1 MVTVRRY
8 MKPLLGPCTS
18 FAWFLV
24 CLVTVCLL
32 ASLFSSP
39 SLAQS
44 AAESAGASSATPAS
58 QPNQPKPNASATS
71 TNAAG
76 DSNKPQH
83 VAAPSGT
90 PPEVL
95 NRQALEQHAGKNA
108 CKLLL
113 RSTPNAAQ
121 IYVDGAFVGESPL
134 LLIVSP
140 GKYQIEM
147 RGRRLEFGER
157 AVDLL
162 PRETR
167 EVALSLTSRYPTR
180 VTVH

>member
-1 MVTVRRY
+1 
-8 MKPLLGPCTS
+8 MKPLLRPRDS
-18 FAWFLV
+18 FAQFL
-24 CLVTVCLL
+24 LRLLAVCLL
-32 ASLFSSP
+32 ASVLNSP
-39 SLAQS
+39 SRAQS
-44 AAESAGASSATPAS
+44 AAESAGASSVASATTAS
-58 QPNQPKPNASATS
+58 QPNQPKPSASATS
-71 TNAAG
+71 PNVGG
-76 DSNKPQH
+76 DTTKPQH
-83 VAAPSGT
+83 VAAPSGP

-113 RSTPNAAQ
+113 RSTPSAAQ
-121 IYVDGAFVGESPL
+121 VYVDGAFVGQSPL

-147 RGRRLEFGER
+147 RGRRLESGER

-180 VTVH
+180 VAVH

>member
-1 MVTVRRY
+1 
-8 MKPLLGPCTS
+8 MKPLLGPRDS
-18 FAWFLV
+18 FSRFL
-24 CLVTVCLL
+24 LRLLAVCLL
-32 ASLFSSP
+32 VSILNSP
-39 SLAQS
+39 SRAQS
-44 AAESAGASSATPAS
+44 AAESAGASSVASATTAS
-58 QPNQPKPNASATS
+58 QPNQPKPSASATS
-71 TNAAG
+71 QTVAG
-76 DSNKPQH
+76 DSTKPQH
-83 VAAPSGT
+83 VAAPSGL

-113 RSTPNAAQ
+113 RSTPSAAQ
-121 IYVDGAFVGESPL
+121 VYVDGAFVGQSPL

-147 RGRRLEFGER
+147 RGRRLESGER

-180 VTVH
+180 VAVH

>member
-1 MVTVRRY
+1 
-8 MKPLLGPCTS
+8 MKPLLGPRDW
-18 FAWFLV
+18 FARFL
-24 CLVTVCLL
+24 LRLLAMCLL
-32 ASLFSSP
+32 ASILNRP
-39 SLAQS
+39 SRAQS
-44 AAESAGASSATPAS
+44 AAESAGASSVASATTAS
-58 QPNQPKPNASATS
+58 QPNQPKPSGSATGEP
-71 TNAAG
+71 T
-76 DSNKPQH
+76 KPQH
-83 VAAPSGT
+83 VAAPSGP

-121 IYVDGAFVGESPL
+121 VYVDGAFVGESPL
-134 LLIVSP
+134 LLIVPP

-180 VTVH
+180 VAVH

>member
-1 MVTVRRY
+1 
-8 MKPLLGPCTS
+8 MKPLLGPS
-18 FAWFLV
+18 DWFARFL
-24 CLVTVCLL
+24 LRLLAMCLL
-32 ASLFSSP
+32 ASPFGSP
-39 SLAQS
+39 SRAQS
-44 AAESAGASSATPAS
+44 AAESAGASSVASATTAS
-58 QPNQPKPNASATS
+58 QPNQPKPNGS
-71 TNAAG
+71 TAPRNVVG
-76 DSNKPQH
+76 EPTKPQH
-83 VAAPSGT
+83 VAAPSGP

-134 LLIVSP
+134 LLIVPP
-140 GKYQIEM
+140 GRYQIEM
-147 RGRRLEFGER
+147 RGHRLEFGER

-180 VTVH
+180 VAVH

>member
-1 MVTVRRY
+1 
-8 MKPLLGPCTS
+8 MKPLLDPRDS
-18 FAWFLV
+18 FAWFL
-24 CLVTVCLL
+24 LRLFAVCLL
-32 ASLFSSP
+32 ASLLNSP
-39 SLAQS
+39 AHAQS
-44 AAESAGASSATPAS
+44 AAESAGASSVASGTTAS
-58 QPNQPKPNASATS
+58 QAPKPNGSAAPQS
-71 TNAAG
+71 VAG
-76 DSNKPQH
+76 DPSKPQH
-83 VAAPSGT
+83 VAALSGP

-134 LLIVSP
+134 LLIVQP

-147 RGRRLEFGER
+147 RGHRLEFGER

-180 VTVH
+180 VAVH

>member
-1 MVTVRRY
+1 
-8 MKPLLGPCTS
+8 MKAFLAFRTGRATTLLFVLPLCPAIL
-18 FAWFLV
+18 
-24 CLVTVCLL
+24 
-32 ASLFSSP
+32 LFSAVASVQ
-39 SLAQS
+39 SSAENSGQSTAATS
-44 AAESAGASSATPAS
+44 AASVQAKPDAPATPANTVED
-58 QPNQPKPNASATS
+58 PA
-71 TNAAG
+71 
-76 DSNKPQH
+76 KPQH
-83 VAAPSGT
+83 LAPPLG
-90 PPEVL
+90 PPPDL
-95 NRQALEQHAGKNA
+95 ANRQALEQHAGKNA

>member
-1 MVTVRRY
+1 
-8 MKPLLGPCTS
+8 MKPLLGPRDS
-18 FAWFLV
+18 FAQFL
-24 CLVTVCLL
+24 LRLLTVCLL
-32 ASLFSSP
+32 ASILNSP
-39 SLAQS
+39 SRAQS
-44 AAESAGASSATPAS
+44 AAESAGASSVASATTAS
-58 QPNQPKPNASATS
+58 QPSQPKPSASATS
-71 TNAAG
+71 PNVGG
-76 DSNKPQH
+76 DTTTKPQH
-83 VAAPSGT
+83 VAAPSGP

-113 RSTPNAAQ
+113 RSTPSAAQ
-121 IYVDGAFVGESPL
+121 VYVDGAFVGQSPL

-147 RGRRLEFGER
+147 RGRRLESGER

-180 VTVH
+180 VAVH

>member
-1 MVTVRRY
+1 
-8 MKPLLGPCTS
+8 MKPFLGPRGS
-18 FAWFLV
+18 FARFL
-24 CLVTVCLL
+24 LRLLSMCLL
-32 ASLFSSP
+32 ASILNSP
-39 SLAQS
+39 SRAQS
-44 AAESAGASSATPAS
+44 AAESAGASSVASATTAS
-58 QPNQPKPNASATS
+58 QPNQPKPSGS
-71 TNAAG
+71 TAPRNVAG
-76 DSNKPQH
+76 ESTKPQH
-83 VAAPSGT
+83 VAAPSGP

-134 LLIVSP
+134 LLIVPP

-180 VTVH
+180 VAVH

>member
-1 MVTVRRY
+1 
-8 MKPLLGPCTS
+8 MKPLLGPSDS
-18 FAWFLV
+18 FAWFLPR
-24 CLVTVCLL
+24 LLAVCLL
-32 ASLFSSP
+32 ASLSNSP
-39 SLAQS
+39 ARAQS
-44 AAESAGASSATPAS
+44 AAESAGASSVAAGTTAN
-58 QPNQPKPNASATS
+58 QPSQPKPNGSAAPQ
-71 TNAAG
+71 NVAG
-76 DSNKPQH
+76 DPSKPQH
-83 VAAPSGT
+83 VAAPSG
-90 PPEVL
+90 PAPEVL

-134 LLIVSP
+134 LLIVRP